1 MAESIWVLTDTVQGV
16 HEAEFES
23 PEPATGDASY
33 SIRRQTLRGGVRA
46 GVDTI
51 EVNNGALKFSVVPM
65 RGMGLWK
72 ARAGDTKYGW
82 RSAVKGPVNP
92 QYVPVLDPNG
102 LGWLEGFDE
111 LLCRCGLIS
120 NGAPEFDADGRLRYP
135 LHGRIANLP
144 ASRVEVGVDEG
155 SGELSVRG
163 IVDEARFLFHQLRL
177 ETTYATKVGEN
188 RIRITD
194 KVTNLSGNPAESQ
207 MLYHINFGPPVLDAG
222 AKLVAPVKAI
232 VPRDARAAEGIK
244 VWENYPAPQ
253 AGFTEQVYFFD
264 LASDAKGNVPVLL
277 KNAHGTAGVCLRYRR
292 EQLPC
297 FTLWKNTAAE
307 ADGYVT
313 GLEPGTN
320 YPNPRSF
327 EGEQGRFVKL
337 APGASVTFELE
348 LELLTVAEDVAACEA
363 EISKLSSGLTPQ
375 VFSTPQA
382 GWTKI

>member
-1 MAESIWVLTDTVQGV
+1 MAESIWVLTDSEQGI

-23 PEPATGDASY
+23 PEPAKGEANY
-33 SIRRQTLRGGVRA
+33 SIKRQTLRGGVRE

-51 EVNNGALKFSVVPM
+51 EIDNGAVKFSVVPM

-72 ARAGDTKYGW
+72 AWAGDTEYGW
-82 RSAVKGPVNP
+82 KSAVKGPVHP

-120 NGAPEFDADGRLRYP
+120 NGAPDFDDTGRLRYP

-144 ASRVEVGVDEG
+144 ASRVEVAVDET
-155 SGELSVRG
+155 SGELAVRG

-177 ETTYATKVGEN
+177 ETTYSTKVGEN

-222 AKLVAPVKAI
+222 AKLIAPVKAI
-232 VPRDARAAEGIK
+232 VPRDPRAAEGMQG
-244 VWENYPAPQ
+244 WENYPAPQ
-253 AGFTEQVYFFD
+253 AGFAEQVYFFD
-264 LASDAKGNVPVLL
+264 LVADSKGQVPVLL

-327 EGEQGRFVKL
+327 EGEQGRFVIL

-348 LELLTVAEDVAACEA
+348 LELMSDTKAIAACEA
-363 EISKLSSGLTPQ
+363 EIGKLTSGLKPQ
-375 VFSTPQA
+375 VFSSPQQ
-382 GWTKI
+382 GWTKV